1 MAMAEVGD
9 DRAGRGGD
17 GLIQIKAGP
26 ASGAC
31 NARDRVVMTL
41 FDLVDWV
48 KSAPWGVML
57 LALLLA
63 APGLL
68 MFLQL
73 DRDRARKDK

>member
-1 MAMAEVGD
+1 MSLYSVAA
-9 DRAGRGGD
+9 
-17 GLIQIKAGP
+17 Q
-26 ASGAC
+26 
-31 NARDRVVMTL
+31 
-41 FDLVDWV
+41 
-48 KSAPWGVML
+48 L